1 VLPRAEAAKYD
12 PYMLGQLFLAG
23 TLSEGDLLRLVDGR
37 RFAVVQL
44 LLPEIGAP
52 VERAALNRLPGVLSS
67 GYARNTC

>member
-1 VLPRAEAAKYD
+1 
-12 PYMLGQLFLAG
+12 MLGQLFLAG

-52 VERAALNRLPGVLSS
+52 VERAGLNRCPAFCRAGTPGIHADLADQGTVI
-67 GYARNTC
+67 

>member
-1 VLPRAEAAKYD
+1 
-12 PYMLGQLFLAG
+12 LFLAG